1 MSIVGIIAVSILIL
15 IGIGGI
21 ALGIYMFDDGGAP
34 AIVLGIILLLISSL
48 TIVYIV
54 NNNTE
59 TTEKVIG
66 KGTIVTKVD
75 FDYFNGGKDN
85 SNEIKYFIE
94 VESGDKIIID
104 KSEWDK
110 IKDEYTYIPSKVDII
125 KEDSYENRYFRLQK
139 FNS

>member
-1 MSIVGIIAVSILIL
+1 MTIVGTIALIILIL

-21 ALGIYMFDDGGAP
+21 ALGIYEIVEFQDADGVL
-34 AIVLGIILLLISSL
+34 AIIFSGILLIISFILIACV
-48 TIVYIV
+48 IDD
-54 NNNTE
+54 NTE

-66 KGTIVTKVD
+66 KGTIITEVN

-104 KSEWDK
+104 KSEWNK
-110 IKDEYTYIPSKVDII
+110 IKDEYTYIPSKVNVI
-125 KEDSYENRYFRLQK
+125 KGDDE
-139 FNS
+139 

>member
-15 IGIGGI
+15 IGISGI
-21 ALGIYMFDDGGAP
+21 ILGIYLIIEFQDGEGAFAITFSIAILFLSAMF
-34 AIVLGIILLLISSL
+34 IVCIR
-48 TIVYIV
+48 

-66 KGTIVTKVD
+66 KGTIVTEID
-75 FDYFNGGKDN
+75 FDYFSGGKDN

-104 KSEWDK
+104 KSEWNK

-125 KEDSYENRYFRLQK
+125 KEE
-139 FNS
+139 

>member
-1 MSIVGIIAVSILIL
+1 MSIIGIIALVILIL

-48 TIVYIV
+48 TIVYII

-66 KGTIVTKVD
+66 KGTIITEVN

-104 KSEWDK
+104 KSEWDN
-110 IKDEYTYIPSKVDII
+110 IKDEYTYIPSKVNII
-125 KEDSYENRYFRLQK
+125 KEE
-139 FNS
+139 

>member
-1 MSIVGIIAVSILIL
+1 MSIVGIIALIILIL

-21 ALGIYMFDDGGAP
+21 AFGIYMFDDGGAP

-48 TIVYIV
+48 TMVYII

-110 IKDEYTYIPSKVDII
+110 IKDEYTYIPSKVNII
-125 KEDSYENRYFRLQK
+125 KED
-139 FNS
+139 

>member
-1 MSIVGIIAVSILIL
+1 MTIFGIIALSILIL

-21 ALGIYMFDDGGAP
+21 ILGICVYDEGGVF
-34 AIVLGIILLLISSL
+34 AIILGVILLLISSFL
-48 TIVYIV
+48 IVCII
-54 NNNTE
+54 NDNTE
-59 TTEKVIG
+59 TTEKVLG

-104 KSEWDK
+104 KSEWDN
-110 IKDEYTYIPSKVDII
+110 IKDEYTYIPSKVNVIRGD
-125 KEDSYENRYFRLQK
+125 DD
-139 FNS
+139 

>member
-1 MSIVGIIAVSILIL
+1 MTMFGIIAISILIL
-15 IGIGGI
+15 IGISGI
-21 ALGIYMFDDGGAP
+21 ILGIYLYDEGGVF
-34 AIVLGIILLLISSL
+34 AIILGVILLLISSVFIVC
-48 TIVYIV
+48 TI
-54 NNNTE
+54 NDNTE

-104 KSEWDK
+104 ESEWDS
-110 IKDEYTYIPSKVDII
+110 IKDEYTYIPSKVNVIRGD
-125 KEDSYENRYFRLQK
+125 DD
-139 FNS
+139 

>member
-1 MSIVGIIAVSILIL
+1 MTIVGIIALIILIL

-48 TIVYIV
+48 TIVYII

-94 VESGDKIIID
+94 VESGDKIILD
-104 KSEWDK
+104 KSEWDN
-110 IKDEYTYIPSKVDII
+110 IKDEYTYIPSKVNVIRGDD
-125 KEDSYENRYFRLQK
+125 E
-139 FNS
+139 

>member
-1 MSIVGIIAVSILIL
+1 MSIVGIIALIILIL

-48 TIVYIV
+48 TMVYII

-66 KGTIVTKVD
+66 KGTIITEVD

-104 KSEWDK
+104 KSEWDN
-110 IKDEYTYIPSKVDII
+110 IKDEYTYIPSKVNVIRGDD
-125 KEDSYENRYFRLQK
+125 E
-139 FNS
+139 

>member
-21 ALGIYMFDDGGAP
+21 AFGIYLIIEFQDGEGIL
-34 AIVLGIILLLISSL
+34 AIIFSGILLIISF
-48 TIVYIV
+48 IFIACVIDD
-54 NNNTE
+54 NTE

-66 KGTIVTKVD
+66 KGTIVTEID

-94 VESGDKIIID
+94 VESGDKIIVD

-110 IKDEYTYIPSKVDII
+110 IKDEYTYVPVEAERI
-125 KEDSYENRYFRLQK
+125 KEG
-139 FNS
+139 

>member
-1 MSIVGIIAVSILIL
+1 MTIVGIIALIILIL

-48 TIVYIV
+48 TIVYII

-66 KGTIVTKVD
+66 KGTIVTEID
-75 FDYFNGGKDN
+75 FDYFNGSKDN

-110 IKDEYTYIPSKVDII
+110 IKDEYTYIPSKVNVIRGD
-125 KEDSYENRYFRLQK
+125 DD
-139 FNS
+139 

>member
-1 MSIVGIIAVSILIL
+1 MTIVGTIALIILIL

-21 ALGIYMFDDGGAP
+21 ALGIYEIVEFQNANGVL
-34 AIVLGIILLLISSL
+34 AIIFSGILLIISF
-48 TIVYIV
+48 IFIACVIDD
-54 NNNTE
+54 NTE

-66 KGTIVTKVD
+66 KGTIITEVD

-104 KSEWDK
+104 KSEWNK
-110 IKDEYTYIPSKVDII
+110 IKDEYTYIPSKVNVIRGD
-125 KEDSYENRYFRLQK
+125 DD
-139 FNS
+139 

>member
-1 MSIVGIIAVSILIL
+1 MSIVGIIAISILIL
-15 IGIGGI
+15 IGISGI
-21 ALGIYMFDDGGAP
+21 IFGIYLIIEFQDGGGAF
-34 AIVLGIILLLISSL
+34 AITFSVAILFLSAMLIVC
-48 TIVYIV
+48 IR
-54 NNNTE
+54 NENTE

-66 KGTIVTKVD
+66 KGTIITEVN

-110 IKDEYTYIPSKVDII
+110 IKDEYTYIPSKVNII
-125 KEDSYENRYFRLQK
+125 KED
-139 FNS
+139 

>member
-1 MSIVGIIAVSILIL
+1 MTIVGTIALIILIL

-21 ALGIYMFDDGGAP
+21 ALGIYEIIEFQDASGVF
-34 AIVLGIILLLISSL
+34 AIIFSGILLIMSFILIACV
-48 TIVYIV
+48 IDD
-54 NNNTE
+54 NTE

-66 KGTIVTKVD
+66 KGTIVTEID

-104 KSEWDK
+104 KSEWNK

-125 KEDSYENRYFRLQK
+125 KEE
-139 FNS
+139 